1 MRGRN
6 QMKIGVISP
15 YPEFTSLVIKTAE
28 HMNISIGV
36 HQGALQSGLKY
47 AKKLIEEEKVNAIIA
62 RAPTADFIDEHVDI
76 PIIKINVT
84 NFDLM
89 KTFQHAKEYS
99 NKIVFIDHIDH
110 EKLYDIPFIEE
121 VLNIQIIVRRY
132 YNEKDISEHIHSVA
146 SEQIADVI
154 VGTAQCLTKTAINRG
169 IKSFV
174 VNSSN
179 EAVKDALER
188 AKETSIIYGKE
199 KLRQKHLETII
210 SYAFDGVIA
219 TNEDGQVSV
228 FNEIASKISGI
239 KVQDITGKI
248 LKKTQH
254 PLLKKLYG
262 DGTAANKKVISF
274 SNYSYVVNR
283 IPVDPQQECMVIT
296 FQETNKLIQL
306 NSQLRSELYNRRF
319 YAKYSF
325 SDIISKSKI
334 MEDTIEL
341 AKNYSHSD
349 SNILIYGESG
359 TGKELFAQSIHN
371 ESRRKSEPFIA
382 INCAALPESL
392 LESELF
398 GYEEGAFT
406 GAKKGGKLGLFEMA
420 HEGTLFLDEIGEL
433 PISLQARLLRVLQE
447 KEVMRIGGERIIP
460 VNVRCIAAT
469 NRDLKQMIHENNF
482 RKDLYYRLN
491 ILQMKLPALRERR
504 EDILLLLDHLLQK
517 HVEEKVTVDNEL
529 LDTISIY
536 DWPGNVRELENVVER
551 IIATGQTSSPT
562 IKQLIL
568 QDQMMYKRVQPQTIE
583 VQVGTLKEME
593 VQLIEQLCML
603 YDGNKQ
609 ELAEALGVSRTT
621 LWKKIKELETDMYP
635 T

>member
-1 MRGRN
+1 
-6 QMKIGVISP
+6 
-15 YPEFTSLVIKTAE
+15 
-28 HMNISIGV
+28 MNISIGV
-36 HQGALQSGLKY
+36 HEGALQSGLQY
-47 AKKLIEEEKVNAIIA
+47 ARKLIEEEKVNVIIA

-76 PIIKINVT
+76 PIVKINVT

-89 KTFQHAKEYS
+89 KTFQHAKKYS

-121 VLNIQIIVRRY
+121 VLDIQIIVRRY
-132 YNEKDISEHIHSVA
+132 YNEKGISEHIHSVA

-154 VGTAQCLTKTAINRG
+154 VGTAQCLAKTAINRG

-179 EAVKDALER
+179 EAVKEALER
-188 AKETSIIYGKE
+188 AKETSILYGKE

-228 FNEIASKISGI
+228 FNEMASKISGI
-239 KVQDITGKI
+239 KVQDITGRI
-248 LKKTQH
+248 LKKTQY

-262 DGTAANKKVISF
+262 DGTAATKKVITF

-283 IPVDPQQECMVIT
+283 IPVDPQQESMVIT

-341 AKNYSHSD
+341 AKNYSQSD
-349 SNILIYGESG
+349 SNVLVYGESG

-371 ESRRKSEPFIA
+371 ESRRKSDPFIA

-460 VNVRCIAAT
+460 VNVRIISAT
-469 NRDLKQMIHENNF
+469 NRDLKQMIQEDNF
-482 RKDLYYRLN
+482 RIDLYYRLN
-491 ILQMKLPALRERR
+491 ILQMKLPALRERK

-517 HVEEKVTVDNEL
+517 HVEEKVTIDNEL

-562 IKQLIL
+562 IKQIIL
-568 QDQMMYKRVQPQTIE
+568 QDQMMYTQIQPQTIE

-593 VQLIEQLCML
+593 VQLIEYLCML

-609 ELAEALGVSRTT
+609 ELAEKLGVSRTT
-621 LWKKIKELETDMYP
+621 LWKKIKELETVM
-635 T
+635 